1 MHALRL
7 LPKLKRQVLIGDV
20 LGDVSQPWPVQPL
33 ILRRER
39 AVLHAFVTQDRARRV
54 AAMKLRAPELTGRGW
69 LNTGGADITLTS
81 LRGKVVVLDFWT
93 FCCVNCL
100 HVLDELRPLEEKYG
114 DQLVLIGVHSPKFE
128 HEADRDALEAAVER
142 YAVHHPVLDDPD
154 LTTWQAYAARA
165 WPTLVVL
172 DPEGYIVASMSG
184 EGHAHGLSVLIDD
197 LIAEHTTKGTLRRGD
212 GPYVAPPAPETL
224 LRFPGKVITAP
235 ARPVQAQP
243 TGRQSADDAASSAGA
258 GEHLTSGG
266 FFVSDTAHH
275 QVVHLAEDGE
285 TELARYGGPGVFNEP
300 QGLLLLP
307 EEARART
314 GDDLLVADSVNHEIK
329 AIRLSDGRI
338 RTVAGTGEQLRER
351 DGGGPALRQALS
363 TPWDLAWW
371 HDRVIIAMAG
381 THQLWALHLGES
393 PELNTVAVLAGTSNE
408 GIRDG
413 AAHDAWFAQPGGL
426 ATSADGSHVWVA
438 DSETSALRSLSVSDE
453 GFEVTTHVGQ
463 GLFDFGH
470 VDGAADA
477 ALLQHPLGVTELP
490 DGSVAVADTYNGAI
504 RRFDPSSGEVT
515 TLATGLAE
523 PSDVIVVPGEVDAD
537 AHLLVVESNAHR
549 LTPVALTA
557 EAQRIEGDAQQTQ
570 RPPSEIASGAV
581 ELVVTF
587 TPPAGQKLDHRY
599 GDPTMLQVSSSPE
612 AFLRD
617 GAGKQQGLTR
627 TLTIDESVGSAILH
641 VSVRAAACD
650 GDPDT
655 GEVPEHAA
663 CHLYQQDWGIPLVI
677 TGDGPRTLTLDLRG
691 V

>member
-1 MHALRL
+1 
-7 LPKLKRQVLIGDV
+7 
-20 LGDVSQPWPVQPL
+20 
-33 ILRRER
+33 
-39 AVLHAFVTQDRARRV
+39 
-54 AAMKLRAPELTGRGW
+54 MKLRAPELSGRGW
-69 LNTGGADITLTS
+69 LNTGGRDVTLGE

-165 WPTLVVL
+165 WPTLVVI

-184 EGHAHGLSVLIDD
+184 EGHAHGLSVLIEELLD
-197 LIAEHTTKGTLRRGD
+197 EHRAKGTLRQGD
-212 GPYVAPPAPETL
+212 GPYVPPPAPETS
-224 LRFPGKVITAP
+224 LRFPGKV
-235 ARPVQAQP
+235 V
-243 TGRQSADDAASSAGA
+243 GDGGD
-258 GEHLTSGG
+258 G

-275 QVVHLAEDGE
+275 EVVHLAADGE
-285 TELARYGGPGVFNEP
+285 TELARFGGPGVLNEP
-300 QGLLLLP
+300 QGLLVLS
-307 EEARART
+307 EVARART
-314 GDDLLVADSVNHEIK
+314 GDDVLVADSVNHEIK

-351 DGGGPALRQALS
+351 DGSGPALCQALS

-413 AAHDAWFAQPGGL
+413 AAHDAWFAQPSGL
-426 ATSADGSHVWVA
+426 ATSADGSRVWIA
-438 DSETSALRSLSVSDE
+438 DSETSALRSISVTDD
-453 GFEVTTHVGQ
+453 GFEVMTHVGQ

-470 VDGAADA
+470 VDGAACD

-504 RRFDPSSGEVT
+504 RRFDPASGEVT

-523 PSDVIVVPGEVDAD
+523 PSDVIVVPGESSAD

-557 EAQRIEGDAQQTQ
+557 QAQTVRGDAHQTQ

-581 ELVVTF
+581 ELIVTF
-587 TPPAGQKLDHRY
+587 TPPAGQKLDRRY

-627 TLTIDESVGSAILH
+627 TLMIDENVGSAILH

-677 TGDGPRTLTLDLRG
+677 TDDGPTTLTLDLRG